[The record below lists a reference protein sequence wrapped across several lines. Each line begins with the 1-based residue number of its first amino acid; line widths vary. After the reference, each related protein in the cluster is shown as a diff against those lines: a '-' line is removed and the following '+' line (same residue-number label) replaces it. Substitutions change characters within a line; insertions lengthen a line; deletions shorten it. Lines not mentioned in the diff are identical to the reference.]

1 MTSTTESTVH
11 NQNYNNDQQNQDDP
25 SSPLINLI
33 DSINLT
39 NLSEYY
45 HNKTDILFK
54 KRIDKLNVKFYLET
68 EKCMDSKTH
77 EEIEKSHNKLFLI
90 LFKQISLYVEEIERL
105 NKYIMS
111 HPENTTTSSQS
122 KNDDSDK
129 KNKDN
134 SISQNIISNL
144 KNQNRNLEKRLND
157 KICSEEK
164 KIIEIQS
171 LKRQII
177 FYKEK
182 LKLDLNHS
190 TINNNSINSSLNK
203 KISSPIK
210 SPIKRDTSHSPVNS
224 HQFKKSYINP
234 KRNINNYDSKK
245 NLICLSKSIEHK
257 ESRSVSTNV
266 QSFIKNNND
275 ALALINY
282 YENEIEDLSNFEK
295 FLLEQKKEIEGG
307 NVTIENPEK
316 IDIFTKMMKKS
327 YIADKKGNT
336 NNIIFNKNPREKST
350 NKKKNFPLMGSIKI
364 DL

>member
-11 NQNYNNDQQNQDDP
+11 NQNCNNDQQNQNDP

-45 HNKTDILFK
+45 DNKTDILFK

-90 LFKQISLYVEEIERL
+90 LFKQISLYIEEIERL

-111 HPENTTTSSQS
+111 HPVSTSASSQS
-122 KNDDSDK
+122 KSDDSGI

-134 SISQNIISNL
+134 FISQNIISNL

-190 TINNNSINSSLNK
+190 TINNSINSSLNK
-203 KISSPIK
+203 KIASPIK
-210 SPIKRDTSHSPVNS
+210 SPIKRDTSHSPVNG
-224 HQFKKSYINP
+224 HQFKKSYIHP
-234 KRNINNYDSKK
+234 KGNINNYDSKK

-257 ESRSVSTNV
+257 ESRSVSTNA
-266 QSFIKNNND
+266 QSFIKNNNE
-275 ALALINY
+275 ALTLINY
-282 YENEIEDLSNFEK
+282 YENEIEDLSNLEK
-295 FLLEQKKEIEGG
+295 FLKEQKKEIEGG

-336 NNIIFNKNPREKST
+336 NNIIFNKNGRDKST
-350 NKKKNFPLMGSIKI
+350 TKKKNFPLMGSIKI